1 MTITKSAESNE
12 DFLKLLKKWRG
23 IERATISLTNK
34 TLMKVDNPIITAL
47 VDTIKRDSEKHKEIL
62 GLIIDGLEGTTVL
75 TQEDM
80 GVLAQFIENHAEVE
94 KNSVEIAEQALKRVR
109 TALPKF
115 LLNYLLIDEKKHDM
129 LMDGLAEIKV
139 KIMQP
144 G

>member
-1 MTITKSAESNE
+1 MARPKSAESNE

-23 IERATISLTNK
+23 IERSTISLTNK
-34 TLMKVDNPIITAL
+34 TLMKVDNPIVTAL
-47 VDTIKRDSEKHKEIL
+47 IDTIKQDSEKHKEIL

-80 GVLAQFIENHAEVE
+80 GILAQFIENHAKVE
-94 KNSVEIAEQALKRVR
+94 KDSVEIAEQALKRVR

-115 LLNYLLIDEKKHDM
+115 LLNYLLTDEKKHDM
-129 LMDGLAEIKV
+129 LMDGLADIKA